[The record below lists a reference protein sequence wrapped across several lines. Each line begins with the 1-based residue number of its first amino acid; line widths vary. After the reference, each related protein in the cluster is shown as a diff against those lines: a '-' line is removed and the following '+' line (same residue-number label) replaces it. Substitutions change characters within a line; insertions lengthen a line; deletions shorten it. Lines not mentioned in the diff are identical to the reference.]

1 MLCATCAEASQ
12 FKVASEAT
20 IRPKSAISTEGL
32 FLSAF
37 LQASLSAVPSETAIS
52 ASAFACAALMK
63 KSASAFLSFVSPF
76 LSSLNFKPALV
87 STFSASS
94 LAFFASGFS
103 FRISSATMLITFFVL
118 NPSISGSMSSS
129 RNISR
134 IACFHACEETRA
146 RVVPP

>member
-76 LSSLNFKPALV
+76 LSSLNFTPALV

-94 LAFFASGFS
+94 AAFASGFS